1 MLLNFQECSHCG
13 DPLRPDSGHCG
24 NCGEPVPPW
33 PSEPAPR
40 RRAGRVADGRP
51 GTAPPAPVSAQ
62 ARAATHARLALG
74 LGLLLAATTGA
85 AWLWSQ
91 QQAAP
96 AAASGA
102 TLISAQPAT
111 GQAVASVAPVLSQ
124 SVPVPVPNSTPT
136 PTPPSASASAP
147 TATASSATVASL
159 PVAAVAVAVAAV
171 AAEPAAPL
179 PATALPNAEQAKQFA
194 TAWFEAGARASDAQ
208 TMRRFYADTIAYYQR
223 GEQSWR
229 AVAADKAAYLR
240 RWPQRSYQLDGV
252 QLLRAAEGTPASD
265 AVQVALNF
273 HWRVERDGR
282 WFRGQAV
289 TVLALRRVGGELR
302 VVMEREG

>member
-51 GTAPPAPVSAQ
+51 VTAPPAPVSAQ
-62 ARAATHARLALG
+62 ARAASHARLALG

-85 AWLWSQ
+85 AWLWTLQ
-91 QQAAP
+91 QPAP
-96 AAASGA
+96 AAAA
-102 TLISAQPAT
+102 VLSAAPPAP
-111 GQAVASVAPVLSQ
+111 GQAAAVPLPAQALPGPAATATAAAP
-124 SVPVPVPNSTPT
+124 PTSTSALAPA
-136 PTPPSASASAP
+136 ASASA
-147 TATASSATVASL
+147 ATVAGL
-159 PVAAVAVAVAAV
+159 PTAAVAAV
-171 AAEPAAPL
+171 ASAVEPGPQPPAAA
-179 PATALPNAEQAKQFA
+179 PASAAQAKQFA
-194 TAWFEAGARASDAQ
+194 TAWFEAGAQATDAQ
-208 TMRRFYADTIAYYQR
+208 AMRRFYADTIAYYQR

-229 AVAADKAAYLR
+229 VVAADKAAYLR

-252 QLLRAAEGTPASD
+252 QLLSAADGAPSDD

-282 WFRGQAV
+282 WFRGQSV